1 MTGKMAAK
9 MLAATTSG
17 KPVLV
22 RIDED
27 AGHGVGST
35 RDQAYAERADV
46 YSFFLSIAGD
56 PGFAPK

>member
-1 MTGKMAAK
+1 MAAK